1 MVDRDRRDLPGLQ
14 IGELDLGRLTGAHGN
29 QLRSHGRDE
38 GKGREGPVA
47 RGLQTLRVHAMVERR
62 LLGASHYVEDRDPRR
77 PGRGEAMI
85 VNPVDKR
92 VGFAGPEDAEDFSW
106 GLQRFE
112 QEALTLAAFNHPNI
126 VAVHRYFQA
135 NSTAYL
141 VMEYERGD
149 SLASILAR
157 DGPLPEDEVRE
168 FLYPLMNGLS
178 RVHKAGFLHRDI
190 KPENVYI
197 RTDGTPVLLDFGSAR
212 HAVGARSQS
221 LTSIV
226 SGGYAPFEQYIADG
240 HQSPASDIYALG
252 ATIYRTITGDK
263 PPEATARITDDPFVP
278 ARAAAKKGYS
288 PELLAAVDAALRVH
302 ERDRPQTIE
311 EFADILEGRSA
322 PPAMIDPAADEDATV
337 PPYAAGHVGGQAAV
351 HSASSGGRGFPTRLV
366 LIAVAVIVLGAAGGG
381 AYYIISKNAEAERL
395 AEERRKAEARRKA
408 EELRRRQAEEQR
420 RKAEEERRKAE
431 EARRRAE
438 EETGRGG
445 GGGSTAAFKPG
456 INVVSFQIHN
466 ACRYPVRV
474 IVHLKTTDEK
484 WIFTDWIQIQPRGRS
499 RLFLTKN
506 RHVYYTGVSA
516 NGRRFFNASNGG
528 HPKRRLNV
536 RGKVHTFGH
545 INTGPKWIR
554 WVQRLC

>member
-1 MVDRDRRDLPGLQ
+1 MAIEHRNALPTGYELEGYRIEGVLGHGGFGITYRATDLANERQ
-14 IGELDLGRLTGAHGN
+14 
-29 QLRSHGRDE
+29 
-38 GKGREGPVA
+38 VA
-47 RGLQTLRVHAMVERR
+47 MKEYLPAGFAT
-62 LLGASHYVEDRDPRR
+62 RDPAVFSVH
-77 PGRGEAMI
+77 PT
-85 VNPVDKR
+85 
-92 VGFAGPEDAEDFSW
+92 GPEDAEDFNW

-112 QEALTLAAFNHPNI
+112 QEALTLAAFNHSNI
-126 VAVHRYFQA
+126 VAVHRYFEA

-252 ATIYRTITGDK
+252 ATLYRTITGNK

-278 ARAAAKKGYS
+278 SRAATKKGYS

-302 ERDRPQTIE
+302 ERDRPQNIE

-322 PPAMIDPAADEDATV
+322 PRAMVDPAADDDVTV
-337 PPYAAGHVGGQAAV
+337 PPNAVGHAGAQSVAK
-351 HSASSGGRGFPTRLV
+351 SGGKGFPTRLV
-366 LIAVAVIVLGAAGGG
+366 LIAVAAIVLASAGGG
-381 AYYIISKNAEAERL
+381 AYYILQKNAEAARL
-395 AEERRKAEARRKA
+395 AEERRKAEARRTA
-408 EELRRRQAEEQR
+408 EELRQRQAEEQ
-420 RKAEEERRKAE
+420 RRKAE

-438 EETGRGG
+438 EEAGRR

-456 INVVSFQIHN
+456 INVVSFQVHN
-466 ACRYPVRV
+466 ACRYPIRV
-474 IVHLKTTDEK
+474 IVHVKTTDEK
-484 WIFTDWIQIQPRGRS
+484 WIFTNWIQINPKGRS

-506 RHVYYTGVSA
+506 RHVYYTGVSL
-516 NGRRFFNASNGG
+516 NGRRSFNASNGKN
-528 HPKRRLNV
+528 PKRRLNV
-536 RGKVHTFGH
+536 RGTIHTFGH

>member
-1 MVDRDRRDLPGLQ
+1 MAIEHRNALPAGYEVEGYRIDGVLGHGGFGITYRATDLAT
-14 IGELDLGRLTGAHGN
+14 GRL
-29 QLRSHGRDE
+29 
-38 GKGREGPVA
+38 VA
-47 RGLQTLRVHAMVERR
+47 IKEYLPAGFAT
-62 LLGASHYVEDRDPRR
+62 RDPSVFSVH
-77 PGRGEAMI
+77 PT
-85 VNPVDKR
+85 
-92 VGFAGPEDAEDFSW
+92 GPEDAEDFQW

-126 VAVHRYFQA
+126 VAVHRYFEA

-141 VMEYERGD
+141 VMDYERGD

-157 DGPLPEDEVRE
+157 DGPLPENEVRE

-226 SGGYAPFEQYIADG
+226 SGGYAPFEQYVADG
-240 HQSPASDIYALG
+240 HQSPASDIYSLG
-252 ATIYRTITGDK
+252 ATLYRTITDQK
-263 PPEATARITDDPFVP
+263 PPEATARINDDPYIP
-278 ARAAAKKGYS
+278 ARAAAKKRYS
-288 PELLAAVDAALRVH
+288 PELLAAIDAALRVH
-302 ERDRPQTIE
+302 ERDRPQSIE

-322 PPAMIDPAADEDATV
+322 PRAMAAPIIDDDETTM
-337 PPYAAGHVGGQAAV
+337 PPQAAGRAAAQGATQPGRRQGGGKGFSTLWVILGVAV
-351 HSASSGGRGFPTRLV
+351 LV
-366 LIAVAVIVLGAAGGG
+366 LASAGGA
-381 AYYIISKNAEAERL
+381 AYYILEKRAETERL
-395 AEERRKAEARRKA
+395 AQERRQAEARRKA
-408 EELRRRQAEEQR
+408 EEERRRQAE
-420 RKAEEERRKAE
+420 AERRKAE

-438 EETGRGG
+438 EEKRRAAE
-445 GGGSTAAFKPG
+445 GGGSTAGLKPG
-456 INVVSFQIHN
+456 VNVVSFQIYN

-484 WIFTDWIQIQPRGRS
+484 WIFSDWIRLEPGRRS
-499 RLFLTKN
+499 QQFLTKN
-506 RHVYYTGVSA
+506 RHVYYTGVSL
-516 NGRRFFNASNGG
+516 NGRRFFHASNAKNRSQ
-528 HPKRRLNV
+528 HFKV
-536 RGKVHTFGH
+536 RGETLTFGH